1 MAPQY
6 EERLQKDLNWI
17 SDLIRTVGQGIE
29 EALSNSVHAVLHCD
43 RNLAGTT
50 ILGDYVVNRQ
60 TREIDRLIH
69 AFVARHLPS
78 AGHLR
83 FVSAVLRLSVAMERI
98 GDYTATI
105 SRTAVQLSTQPPAV
119 VARDIEMMLEH
130 GRRMLHDSVRSFLGR
145 DANLAR
151 ATLTA
156 ANQFAHLYDKVFS
169 DLAQEG
175 DTHSRPS
182 SDLFGFLAT
191 FNRLERVIHQ
201 AKNICEET
209 IFVVTGQSKGEK
221 VFQILFVDERND
233 GASQL
238 AEHFTR
244 KAFPN
249 SGRYRSAGWNA
260 AEEVDRRYADFARQT
275 GLDLAAAWP
284 APLASLTETLD
295 DFHVVVALGKDAWQ
309 HLPRIPFHT
318 TVVNWDLGAQQ
329 DPESAYRALAPRIR
343 ELMEVL
349 RGEAA
354 N

>member
-1 MAPQY
+1 
-6 EERLQKDLNWI
+6 
-17 SDLIRTVGQGIE
+17 
-29 EALSNSVHAVLHCD
+29 
-43 RNLAGTT
+43 
-50 ILGDYVVNRQ
+50 
-60 TREIDRLIH
+60 
-69 AFVARHLPS
+69 
-78 AGHLR
+78 
-83 FVSAVLRLSVAMERI
+83 
-98 GDYTATI
+98 
-105 SRTAVQLSTQPPAV
+105 
-119 VARDIEMMLEH
+119 
-130 GRRMLHDSVRSFLGR
+130 
-145 DANLAR
+145 
-151 ATLTA
+151 
-156 ANQFAHLYDKVFS
+156 
-169 DLAQEG
+169 
-175 DTHSRPS
+175 
-182 SDLFGFLAT
+182 
-191 FNRLERVIHQ
+191 VIHQ